1 MIGKPEDIPSV
12 LAVYAIGQVMGLQD
26 GADNGKAD
34 SCSQTPAA
42 LMLTALISFPDN
54 FSILFGNGRSGIGYG
69 NSAAVSCDSD
79 AFAICGVI
87 NGIYTPR
94 EAVDYLDGIQ
104 ATIQ

>member
-1 MIGKPEDIPSV
+1 MKISV
-12 LAVYAIGQVMGLQD
+12 PTGGHFDRKTRRYSIRPGSLRHRQVMGLQD

-87 NGIYTPR
+87 NGI
-94 EAVDYLDGIQ
+94 I
-104 ATIQ
+104 